1 MPFSL
6 IGNTEVLNCGAVQE
20 VQSQGTVFVANKLV
34 VVVGDLTADHPSPVK
49 YPAIIKNPANS
60 SKVFINNIPIV
71 VQEDGIPG
79 HGSSPHSENTNKYED
94 NGHNVK
100 AY

>member
-6 IGNTEVLNCGAVQE
+6 IVQTDRTTCGAEQLVQN
-20 VQSQGTVFVANKLV
+20 QNNVFISEKLV
-34 VVVGDLTADHPSPVK
+34 VVEGDETKPHPTAT
-49 YPAIIKNPANS
+49 YPAIIKNPNNI

-71 VQEDGIPG
+71 VEEDGLPE
-79 HGSSPHSENTNKYED
+79 HGSSPHSESDSLYTN
-94 NGHNVK
+94 NGLNVK